1 MIRHGQAPFLECS
14 SKGDSRFSAFG
25 ARIKGRGGKKIED
38 IYQGAKVFDGGIT
51 NLSWRDAKGK
61 VAINQDEVTRLYA
74 TLWDEY
80 IQENPDLLEVIKQA
94 SGLQDMFGQKN
105 HACQATELWRIRC
118 NALNLDMAGSRAM
131 PTTGDL
137 FSDAKTD
144 DGAQIDPVE
153 PLFDTSG
160 SRNTFVVKNERE
172 IVTLVNGSFVVWDMA
187 TGMCKHNG
195 ELGSSIANHP
205 PSKNAFERK
214 GFAKSGF

>member
-25 ARIKGRGGKKIED
+25 ARIMGRGGKRIED

-51 NLSWRDAKGK
+51 NLGWREAKGK

-118 NALNLDMAGSRAM
+118 NALNLDMDGSPPM

-137 FSDAKTD
+137 FSDVKPD
-144 DGAQIDPVE
+144 CGAQLNPVE
-153 PLFDTSG
+153 PLFDTDGNKHS
-160 SRNTFVVKNERE
+160 FIVKTEKE
-172 IVTLVNGSFVVWDMA
+172 IITLMNGSFVVWDMA

-195 ELGSSIANHP
+195 QLGLTIANP
-205 PSKNAFERK
+205 PSKNAVERK
-214 GFAKSGF
+214 GFAK